1 MTARVGAGDSDM
13 RKTFTISIF
22 ASAAASLV
30 TALALAQTLPWNN
43 PGSEQSPVESDA
55 SRRSAPA
62 PKRDLS
68 GIWDAGFAGVAPTGQ
83 KTVAPLT
90 PLGERIGKTHRSGDG
105 SRVVP
110 VPQINDPLSTMG
122 DPAGFPRTLLFEL
135 RPFQVVQTANQLL
148 VLNMFEKR
156 WRVIW
161 TDGRALPRDPDPR
174 WYGYSTGKWVDDY
187 TFVVTTIGTD
197 ERTWLNNAG
206 DPHSNELKVEER
218 YHRVSRATMELTV
231 LLDDPKI
238 YTKPWIGRDRLQ
250 LRLMPAG
257 TDLME
262 MIPSASEAAEY
273 RRLMAAPRK

>member
-1 MTARVGAGDSDM
+1 M
-13 RKTFTISIF
+13 RKAFTIVIV
-22 ASAAASLV
+22 ASA
-30 TALALAQTLPWNN
+30 TALGFTVFALAQTLPWNN
-43 PGSEQSPVESDA
+43 PGSAQNPTETAA
-55 SRRSAPA
+55 SRQSAPA

-68 GIWDAGFAGVAPTGQ
+68 GLWNAGFAGVAPTGQ

-90 PLGERIGKTHRSGDG
+90 ALGERMGKTHRSGDG
-105 SRVVP
+105 SRTVP
-110 VPQINDPLSTMG
+110 IAEINDPLSTMG
-122 DPAGFPRTLLFEL
+122 DPAGFPRDLLFEL
-135 RPFQVVQTANQLL
+135 RPFQVVQTPNQILIL
-148 VLNMFEKR
+148 YMFEKR

-161 TDGRALPRDPDPR
+161 TDGRALPKDPDPR

-206 DPHSNELKVEER
+206 DPHSNNLKVEER
-218 YHRVSRATMELTV
+218 YHRASRGTLELTV
-231 LLDDPKI
+231 VIDDPTV
-238 YTKPWIGRDRLQ
+238 YMKPWLGRDKLE

-273 RRLMAAPRK
+273 RRVMAPPRK